1 MILKILRIIRR
12 LFRSSFL
19 NGDYINSFK
28 ESEKSGVYIQK
39 VFEELKKDPSKII
52 KPLIMRGINHLSY
65 RPNPYKDSYGLSD
78 LIMFLIWIPVLI
90 MFFLSIKSIAHKTN
104 WILFAV
110 IFYNFLVCLPFWGTP
125 RLRFPVDPLFIIC
138 GCFFLMYLKTFTIKK
153 N

>member
-1 MILKILRIIRR
+1 MIYLSNHDFEDPEIIRGGYS
-12 LFRSSFL
+12 RSSFL

-104 WILFAV
+104 WILFACD
-110 IFYNFLVCLPFWGTP
+110 FL
-125 RLRFPVDPLFIIC
+125 
-138 GCFFLMYLKTFTIKK
+138 
-153 N
+153 